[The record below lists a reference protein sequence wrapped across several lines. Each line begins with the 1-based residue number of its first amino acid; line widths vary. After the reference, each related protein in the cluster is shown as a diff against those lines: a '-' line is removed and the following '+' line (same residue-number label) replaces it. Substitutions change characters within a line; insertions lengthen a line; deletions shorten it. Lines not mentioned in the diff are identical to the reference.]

1 MNETI
6 NHYLSELLPAS
17 PDWAKALEAN
27 AQENRVPIM
36 EPLGIQFLTQLIRIH
51 KPKRILEVGAAIG
64 YSALKMQE
72 ASPLSHIVTMERDE
86 ERYREAVKNISSNNK
101 ADSIEVLYGDA
112 LDLMEDF
119 VQQGKQFDFVFIDA
133 AKGQYGKFFEFA
145 DALVP
150 PGGLIVTDNVLFR
163 GYVAGI
169 DEIPKK
175 YKSMIRK
182 LRDYNEMLSAHPSY
196 NTTIMPVG
204 DGVAIS
210 LKIF

>member
-6 NHYLSELLPAS
+6 NNYLSELLPAS
-17 PDWAKALEAN
+17 PDWAKTLEAY
-27 AQENRVPIM
+27 AKENKIPIM
-36 EPLGIQFLTQLIRIH
+36 EPLGIQFLTQLIRLH
-51 KPKRILEVGAAIG
+51 KPKCILEVGAAIG

-72 ASPLSHIVTMERDE
+72 ASPLSQIVTMERDE
-86 ERYREAVKNISSNNK
+86 ERYEEAVKNISSNNK
-101 ADSIEVLYGDA
+101 TDSIEVLFGDA

-119 VQQGKQFDFVFIDA
+119 VQQGKQFDCVFIDA

-145 DALVP
+145 DQLVSS
-150 PGGLIVTDNVLFR
+150 GGLIVTDNVLFR

-175 YKSMIRK
+175 YKNMIRK

-210 LKIF
+210 LKVF